1 MIQKTFSKIEGHR
14 IALAEVSQM
23 DNDPDW
29 VYFNRLNVPP
39 PMRGKGVATQLLT
52 ELTKWADANGIN
64 IYLDINPYG
73 GEGGMSLAQLVM
85 LYHKFGFESVNKQTM
100 TREARYERNIIDAG

>member
-1 MIQKTFSKIEGHR
+1 MIQKTFSKIEGYR

-73 GEGGMSLAQLVM
+73 DLNLAQLVEM
-85 LYHKFGFESVNKQTM
+85 YGKFGFKSVNEQTM
-100 TREARYERNIIDAG
+100 TREAQHDAIPSLNA